1 MASRKKARS
10 TRRKPAIALSLEKS
24 AKVVDRAIAQDK
36 KLRLG
41 GIGAALAALREFCRY
56 WPTVKPVVK
65 RIIEFLKTNGQH
77 QAAKTLESFVTFLDA
92 LHRLC
97 PLIP

>member
-41 GIGAALAALREFCRY
+41 GIGAALAALR
-56 WPTVKPVVK
+56 
-65 RIIEFLKTNGQH
+65 
-77 QAAKTLESFVTFLDA
+77 
-92 LHRLC
+92 
-97 PLIP
+97 